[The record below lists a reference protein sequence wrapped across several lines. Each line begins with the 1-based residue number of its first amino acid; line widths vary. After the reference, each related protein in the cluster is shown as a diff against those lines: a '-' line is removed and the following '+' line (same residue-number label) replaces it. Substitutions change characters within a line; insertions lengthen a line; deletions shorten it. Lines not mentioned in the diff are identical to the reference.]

1 MKEKSG
7 NFFQFEPASF
17 WEKLPQYERT
27 DYVRVTNQETGEVIL
42 VPVEDLNTSSEQQ
55 ILQEVDKF
63 YYRYNLLQQNIN
75 PEKTR
80 QIAQWLRKESN
91 LLRLVANQLAFHFLK
106 LYEHLLKVR
115 IETKQVLEI
124 DAAPFTLINDEE
136 GNPVEIKLNLDEV
149 KMDRVVLHLE
159 KIFAPGFDLSQTW
172 EICAKEILTYLSVSA
187 LERMEKDLGA
197 STVEVMNSQVRKEAF
212 HKYIN
217 REISESLEEK
227 LSLLLHKFSQD
238 ITESFF
244 VGLDIPNLNLSD
256 LDKLLGFEKYDFEK
270 STPVTEPPLANSILP
285 VSTGFPMLS
294 SIVAQLRKDLWQ
306 QDVNKVAYFQ
316 HKAKGNPNNYIE
328 HYITSPGDVR
338 LLPWE
343 QAEQIIDMFGFNT
356 VKLHLI
362 FAAHTMNHLEPWK
375 NKFTLKGSDIV
386 KELGWDRRNDLA
398 TYEKLNEIANTA
410 YALGCLLLKAVW
422 TEGNGKNKI
431 DCSIS
436 TSRVWDVM
444 VDLRSG
450 QRSIEGKI
458 DHLHEVY
465 LTVRPGLWFEKFLNE
480 AGAKAKEALY
490 QFGYVAKQV
499 LKIDPYHDEL
509 ALRLA
514 IYLTMDSRIH
524 RSGEYRVKTLLEA
537 PSVMTRNIL
546 DSSRNDKR
554 KAYEL
559 KQRWDNALKLLMSLG
574 WQIEFDNSYPEWL
587 RPGSKAQKPS
597 GWREIRIIDWL
608 LGAKI
613 TIKPPAPIPELLAA
627 KIETKK
633 PQSKPKLA
641 SSISLTGDQI
651 RKAREGKGWSQR
663 KLAGWMGVTQTLVG
677 YWEKGKRTPSADMEA
692 KLRQLLEITN

>member
-1 MKEKSG
+1 MEDK
-7 NFFQFEPASF
+7 NDNTFRFDPTSF
-17 WEKLPQYERT
+17 WKDLPQYERI

-42 VPVEDLNTSSEQQ
+42 VPAKDLQKNSEQQ
-55 ILQEVDKF
+55 VLQQVDKF

-75 PEKTR
+75 PEKTK
-80 QIAQWLRKESN
+80 QIAEWLREKSN
-91 LLRLVANQLAFHFLK
+91 LLRLVATQLAFHLLK
-106 LYEHLLKVR
+106 LYEHLLRVN
-115 IETKQVLEI
+115 IETKQLLEI
-124 DAAPFTLINDEE
+124 DVAPFTLINDEE
-136 GNPVEIKLNLDEV
+136 GNPVEVKFNLDEA
-149 KMDRVVLHLE
+149 KMEQVVIFLE
-159 KIFAPGFDLSQTW
+159 KSFAPGFDWARTW
-172 EICAKEILTYLSVSA
+172 EVCAKEILTYLSVSA
-187 LERMEKDLGA
+187 LERMEKDLG
-197 STVEVMNSQVRKEAF
+197 TKTIEDMNSESREETF
-212 HKYIN
+212 HRYIN
-217 REISESLEEK
+217 SEMSESLEEK
-227 LSLLLHKFSQD
+227 LSLLLHNSSQQ
-238 ITESFF
+238 IVQYFII
-244 VGLDIPNLNLSD
+244 GLNLPNLNLLD
-256 LDKLLGFEKYDFEK
+256 LDKILGFKKYDTGI
-270 STPVTEPPLANSILP
+270 SLPVTEPPLANSILP

-306 QDVNKVAYFQ
+306 QDVNKVAYCQ
-316 HKAKGNPNNYIE
+316 YKAKGNPNNYIE
-328 HYITSPGDVR
+328 HYITGPGDVR

-343 QAEQIIDMFGFNT
+343 QAEQIIDKFGFNT

-375 NKFTLKGSDIV
+375 NKFTLKGSDII

-444 VDLRSG
+444 VDVRSG
-450 QRSIEGKI
+450 QLSLEGKI
-458 DHLHEVY
+458 DRPHEIY

-490 QFGYVAKQV
+490 QFGYIAKQV

-537 PSVMTRNIL
+537 PSVMTKNVL

-554 KAYEL
+554 KTYEL
-559 KQRWDNALKLLMSLG
+559 RQRWDNALKLLMNLG
-574 WQIEFDNSYPEWL
+574 WQIEFDDSYPEWL
-587 RPGSKAQKPS
+587 RPGSKAQKS
-597 GWREIRIIDWL
+597 VGWREVKIIDWL

-627 KIETKK
+627 KLETKK
-633 PQSKPKLA
+633 SSKPNLT

-677 YWEKGKRTPSADMEA
+677 YWEKGKRTPSGDMET
-692 KLRQLLEITN
+692 KLRHLLEITN

>member
-1 MKEKSG
+1 MEDKNDNTFG
-7 NFFQFEPASF
+7 FDPTSF
-17 WEKLPQYERT
+17 WKDLPQYERI

-42 VPVEDLNTSSEQQ
+42 VPAKDLQKNSEQQ
-55 ILQEVDKF
+55 VLQQVDKF

-75 PEKTR
+75 PEKTK
-80 QIAQWLRKESN
+80 QIAEWLREKSN
-91 LLRLVANQLAFHFLK
+91 LLRLVATQLAFHLLK
-106 LYEHLLKVR
+106 LYEHLLRVN
-115 IETKQVLEI
+115 IETKQLLEI
-124 DAAPFTLINDEE
+124 DVAPFTLINDEE
-136 GNPVEIKLNLDEV
+136 GNPVEVKFNLDEA
-149 KMDRVVLHLE
+149 KMEQVVIFLE
-159 KIFAPGFDLSQTW
+159 KSFAPGFDWARTW
-172 EICAKEILTYLSVSA
+172 EVCAKEILTYLSVSA
-187 LERMEKDLGA
+187 LERMEKDLG
-197 STVEVMNSQVRKEAF
+197 TKTIEDMNSESREETF
-212 HKYIN
+212 HRYIN
-217 REISESLEEK
+217 SEMSESLEEK
-227 LSLLLHKFSQD
+227 LSLLLHNSSQQIVQD
-238 ITESFF
+238 FII
-244 VGLDIPNLNLSD
+244 GLNLPNLSLLD
-256 LDKLLGFEKYDFEK
+256 LDKILGFKKYDTGI
-270 STPVTEPPLANSILP
+270 SLPVTEPPLANSILP

-306 QDVNKVAYFQ
+306 QDVNKVAYCQ
-316 HKAKGNPNNYIE
+316 YKAKGNPNNYIE
-328 HYITSPGDVR
+328 HYITGPGDVR

-343 QAEQIIDMFGFNT
+343 QAEQIIDKFGFNT

-375 NKFTLKGSDIV
+375 NKFTLKGSDIIR
-386 KELGWDRRNDLA
+386 ELGWDRRNDLA

-444 VDLRSG
+444 VDVRSG
-450 QRSIEGKI
+450 QLSLEGKI
-458 DHLHEVY
+458 DRPHEIY

-490 QFGYVAKQV
+490 QFGYIAKQV

-537 PSVMTRNIL
+537 PSVMTKNVL

-554 KAYEL
+554 KTYEL
-559 KQRWDNALKLLMSLG
+559 RQRWDNALKLLMNLG
-574 WQIEFDNSYPEWL
+574 WQIEFDDSYPEWL
-587 RPGSKAQKPS
+587 RPGSKAQKS
-597 GWREIRIIDWL
+597 VGWREVKIIDWL

-627 KIETKK
+627 KLETKK
-633 PQSKPKLA
+633 SSKPNLT

-677 YWEKGKRTPSADMEA
+677 YWEKGKRTPSGDMET
-692 KLRQLLEITN
+692 KLRHLLEITN

>member
-1 MKEKSG
+1 MEDK
-7 NFFQFEPASF
+7 NDYTFRFDPTSF
-17 WEKLPQYERT
+17 WKDLPQYERI

-42 VPVEDLNTSSEQQ
+42 VPAKDLQKNSEQQ
-55 ILQEVDKF
+55 VLQQVDKF

-75 PEKTR
+75 PEKTK
-80 QIAQWLRKESN
+80 QIAEWLREKSN
-91 LLRLVANQLAFHFLK
+91 LLRLVATQLAFHLLK
-106 LYEHLLKVR
+106 LYEHLLRVN
-115 IETKQVLEI
+115 IETKQLLEI
-124 DAAPFTLINDEE
+124 DVAPFTLINDEE
-136 GNPVEIKLNLDEV
+136 GNPVEVKFNLDEG
-149 KMDRVVLHLE
+149 KMEQVVIFLE
-159 KIFAPGFDLSQTW
+159 KSFAPGFDWARTW
-172 EICAKEILTYLSVSA
+172 EVCAKEILTYLSVSA
-187 LERMEKDLGA
+187 LERMEKDLE
-197 STVEVMNSQVRKEAF
+197 TKTIEDMNSEIREETF
-212 HKYIN
+212 HRYIN
-217 REISESLEEK
+217 SEMSESLEEK
-227 LSLLLHKFSQD
+227 LSLLLHNSSHQIVQD
-238 ITESFF
+238 FII
-244 VGLDIPNLNLSD
+244 GLNLPNLSLLD
-256 LDKLLGFEKYDFEK
+256 LDKILGFKKYDTGI
-270 STPVTEPPLANSILP
+270 SLPVIEPPLAKSILP

-306 QDVNKVAYFQ
+306 QDVNKVAYCQ
-316 HKAKGNPNNYIE
+316 YKAKGNPNNYIE
-328 HYITSPGDVR
+328 HYITGPGDVR

-343 QAEQIIDMFGFNT
+343 QAEQIIDKFGFNT

-375 NKFTLKGSDIV
+375 NKFTLKGSDII

-444 VDLRSG
+444 VDVRSG
-450 QRSIEGKI
+450 QLSLEGKI
-458 DHLHEVY
+458 DRPHEIY

-490 QFGYVAKQV
+490 QFGYIAKQV

-537 PSVMTRNIL
+537 PSVMTKNVL

-554 KAYEL
+554 KTYEL
-559 KQRWDNALKLLMSLG
+559 RQRWDNALKLLMNLG
-574 WQIEFDNSYPEWL
+574 WQIEFDDSYPEWL
-587 RPGSKAQKPS
+587 RPGSKAQKS
-597 GWREIRIIDWL
+597 VGWREVKIIDWL

-627 KIETKK
+627 KLETKK
-633 PQSKPKLA
+633 SSKPNLT

-677 YWEKGKRTPSADMEA
+677 YWEKGKRTPSGDMET
-692 KLRQLLEITN
+692 KLRHLLEITN

>member
-1 MKEKSG
+1 MEDKNDNTFG
-7 NFFQFEPASF
+7 FDPTSF
-17 WEKLPQYERT
+17 WKDLPQYERI

-42 VPVEDLNTSSEQQ
+42 VPAKDLQKNSEQQ
-55 ILQEVDKF
+55 VLQQVDKF

-75 PEKTR
+75 PEKTK
-80 QIAQWLRKESN
+80 QIAEWLREKSN
-91 LLRLVANQLAFHFLK
+91 LLRLVATQLAFHLLK
-106 LYEHLLKVR
+106 LYEHLLRVN
-115 IETKQVLEI
+115 IETKQLLEI
-124 DAAPFTLINDEE
+124 DVAPFTLINDEE
-136 GNPVEIKLNLDEV
+136 GNPVEVKFNLDEG
-149 KMDRVVLHLE
+149 KMEQVVIFLE
-159 KIFAPGFDLSQTW
+159 KSFAPGFDWARTW
-172 EICAKEILTYLSVSA
+172 EVCAKEILTYLSVSA
-187 LERMEKDLGA
+187 LERMEKDLE
-197 STVEVMNSQVRKEAF
+197 TKTIEDMNSEIREETF
-212 HKYIN
+212 HRYIN
-217 REISESLEEK
+217 SEMSESLEEK
-227 LSLLLHKFSQD
+227 LSLLLHNSSHQIVQD
-238 ITESFF
+238 FII
-244 VGLDIPNLNLSD
+244 GLNLPNLSLLD
-256 LDKLLGFEKYDFEK
+256 LDKILGFKKYDTGI
-270 STPVTEPPLANSILP
+270 SLPVIEPPLAKSILP

-306 QDVNKVAYFQ
+306 QDVNKVAYCQ
-316 HKAKGNPNNYIE
+316 YKAKGNPNNYIE
-328 HYITSPGDVR
+328 HYITGPGDVR

-343 QAEQIIDMFGFNT
+343 QAEQIIDKFGFNT

-375 NKFTLKGSDIV
+375 NKFTLKGSDII

-444 VDLRSG
+444 VDVRSG
-450 QRSIEGKI
+450 QLSLEGKI
-458 DHLHEVY
+458 DRPHEIY

-480 AGAKAKEALY
+480 AGVKAKEALY
-490 QFGYVAKQV
+490 QFGYIAKQV

-537 PSVMTRNIL
+537 PSVMTKNVL

-554 KAYEL
+554 KTYEL
-559 KQRWDNALKLLMSLG
+559 RQRWDNALKLLMNLG
-574 WQIEFDNSYPEWL
+574 WQIEFDDSYPEWL
-587 RPGSKAQKPS
+587 RPGSKAQKS
-597 GWREIRIIDWL
+597 VGWREVKIIDWL

-627 KIETKK
+627 KLETKK
-633 PQSKPKLA
+633 SSKPNLT

-677 YWEKGKRTPSADMEA
+677 YWEKGKRTPSGDMET
-692 KLRQLLEITN
+692 KLRHLLEITN

>member
-1 MKEKSG
+1 MEDKNDNTFG
-7 NFFQFEPASF
+7 FDPTSF
-17 WEKLPQYERT
+17 WKDLPQYERI

-42 VPVEDLNTSSEQQ
+42 VPAKDLQKNSEQQ
-55 ILQEVDKF
+55 VLQQVDKF

-75 PEKTR
+75 PEKTK
-80 QIAQWLRKESN
+80 QIAEWLREKSN
-91 LLRLVANQLAFHFLK
+91 LLRLVATQLAFHLLK
-106 LYEHLLKVR
+106 LYEHLLRVN
-115 IETKQVLEI
+115 IETKQLLEI
-124 DAAPFTLINDEE
+124 DVAPFTLINDEE
-136 GNPVEIKLNLDEV
+136 GNPVEVKFNLDEA
-149 KMDRVVLHLE
+149 KMEQVVIFLE
-159 KIFAPGFDLSQTW
+159 KSFAPGFDWARTW
-172 EICAKEILTYLSVSA
+172 EVCAKEILTYLSVSA
-187 LERMEKDLGA
+187 LERMEKDLG
-197 STVEVMNSQVRKEAF
+197 TKTIEDMNSESREETF
-212 HKYIN
+212 HRYIN
-217 REISESLEEK
+217 SEMSESLEEK
-227 LSLLLHKFSQD
+227 LSLLLHNSSQQIVQD
-238 ITESFF
+238 FII
-244 VGLDIPNLNLSD
+244 GLNLPNLSLLD
-256 LDKLLGFEKYDFEK
+256 LDKILGFKKYDTGI
-270 STPVTEPPLANSILP
+270 SLPVTEPPLANSILP

-306 QDVNKVAYFQ
+306 QDVNKVAYCQ
-316 HKAKGNPNNYIE
+316 YKAKGNPNNYIE
-328 HYITSPGDVR
+328 HYITGPGDVR

-343 QAEQIIDMFGFNT
+343 QAEQIIDKFGFNT

-375 NKFTLKGSDIV
+375 NKFTLKGSDII

-444 VDLRSG
+444 VDVRSG
-450 QRSIEGKI
+450 QLSLEGKI
-458 DHLHEVY
+458 DRPHEIY

-490 QFGYVAKQV
+490 QFGYIAKQV

-537 PSVMTRNIL
+537 PSVMTKNVL

-554 KAYEL
+554 KTYEL
-559 KQRWDNALKLLMSLG
+559 RQRWDNALKLLMNLG
-574 WQIEFDNSYPEWL
+574 WQIEFDDSYPEWL
-587 RPGSKAQKPS
+587 RPGSKAQKS
-597 GWREIRIIDWL
+597 VGWREVKIIDWL

-627 KIETKK
+627 KLETKK
-633 PQSKPKLA
+633 SSKPNLT

-677 YWEKGKRTPSADMEA
+677 YWEKGKRTPSGDMET
-692 KLRQLLEITN
+692 KLRHLLEITN

>member
-1 MKEKSG
+1 MEDKNDNTLG
-7 NFFQFEPASF
+7 FDPTSF
-17 WEKLPQYERT
+17 WKDLPQYERI

-42 VPVEDLNTSSEQQ
+42 VPAKDLQKNSEQQ
-55 ILQEVDKF
+55 VLQQVDKF

-75 PEKTR
+75 PEKTK
-80 QIAQWLRKESN
+80 QIAEWLREKSN
-91 LLRLVANQLAFHFLK
+91 LLRLVATQLAFHLLK
-106 LYEHLLKVR
+106 LYEHLLRVN
-115 IETKQVLEI
+115 IETKQLLEI
-124 DAAPFTLINDEE
+124 DVAPFTLINDEE
-136 GNPVEIKLNLDEV
+136 GNPVEVKFNLDEG
-149 KMDRVVLHLE
+149 KMEQVVIFLE
-159 KIFAPGFDLSQTW
+159 KSFAPGFDWARTW
-172 EICAKEILTYLSVSA
+172 EVCAKEILTYLSVSA
-187 LERMEKDLGA
+187 LERMEKDLE
-197 STVEVMNSQVRKEAF
+197 TKTIEDMNFESREETF
-212 HKYIN
+212 HRYIN
-217 REISESLEEK
+217 SEMSESLEEK
-227 LSLLLHKFSQD
+227 LSLLLHNSSQQIVQD
-238 ITESFF
+238 FII
-244 VGLDIPNLNLSD
+244 GLNLPNLSLLD
-256 LDKLLGFEKYDFEK
+256 LDKILGFKKYDAGI
-270 STPVTEPPLANSILP
+270 SLPVTEPPLANSILP

-306 QDVNKVAYFQ
+306 QDVNKVAYCQ
-316 HKAKGNPNNYIE
+316 YKAKGNPNNYIE
-328 HYITSPGDVR
+328 HYITGPGDVR

-343 QAEQIIDMFGFNT
+343 QAEQIIDKFGFNT

-375 NKFTLKGSDIV
+375 NKFTLKGSDII

-444 VDLRSG
+444 VDVRSG
-450 QRSIEGKI
+450 QLSLEGKI
-458 DHLHEVY
+458 DRPHEIY

-490 QFGYVAKQV
+490 QFGYIAKQV

-537 PSVMTRNIL
+537 PSVMTKNVL

-554 KAYEL
+554 KTYEL
-559 KQRWDNALKLLMSLG
+559 RQRWDNALKLLMNLG
-574 WQIEFDNSYPEWL
+574 WQIEFDDSYPEWL
-587 RPGSKAQKPS
+587 RPGSKAQKS
-597 GWREIRIIDWL
+597 VGWREVKIIDWL

-613 TIKPPAPIPELLAA
+613 TIKPPAPIPELLVA
-627 KIETKK
+627 KLETKK
-633 PQSKPKLA
+633 SSKPNLT

-663 KLAGWMGVTQTLVG
+663 KLAGWMGVTQTLIG
-677 YWEKGKRTPSADMEA
+677 YWEKGKRTPSGDMET
-692 KLRQLLEITN
+692 KLRHLLEITN

>member
-1 MKEKSG
+1 MKDKNDNSFG
-7 NFFQFEPASF
+7 FDPTSF
-17 WEKLPQYERT
+17 WKDFPQYERI

-42 VPVEDLNTSSEQQ
+42 VPAKELQKNSAQQ
-55 ILQEVDKF
+55 IIQQVDRF

-75 PEKTR
+75 PKKTK
-80 QIAQWLRKESN
+80 QIAEWLREKSN
-91 LLRLVANQLAFHFLK
+91 LLRLVATQLAFHLLK
-106 LYEHLLKVR
+106 LYEHLLKVN
-115 IETKQVLEI
+115 IETEQVLEVDI
-124 DAAPFTLINDEE
+124 APFTVISDKE
-136 GNPVEIKLNLDEV
+136 GNPIEVEFNLDEV
-149 KMDRVVLHLE
+149 KLEQVVVFLE
-159 KIFAPGFDLSQTW
+159 KSFAPGFDWARTW
-172 EICAKEILTYLSVSA
+172 EVCAKEILTYLSVSA
-187 LERMEKDLGA
+187 LERMEKDLG
-197 STVEVMNSQVRKEAF
+197 TKTIEDMNSESREETF
-212 HKYIN
+212 HRYIN
-217 REISESLEEK
+217 SEMSESLEEK
-227 LSLLLHKFSQD
+227 LSLLIHNSSQQIVQD
-238 ITESFF
+238 FII
-244 VGLDIPNLNLSD
+244 GLSLPNLSLLD
-256 LDKLLGFEKYDFEK
+256 LDKILGFKKYNTGI
-270 STPVTEPPLANSILP
+270 SLPVTEPPLANSILP

-306 QDVNKVAYFQ
+306 QDVNKVAYCQ
-316 HKAKGNPNNYIE
+316 YKAKGNPNNYIE
-328 HYITSPGDVR
+328 HYITGPGDVR

-343 QAEQIIDMFGFNT
+343 QAEQIIDKFGFNT

-375 NKFTLKGSDIV
+375 NKFTLKGSDII

-444 VDLRSG
+444 VDVRSG
-450 QRSIEGKI
+450 QLSLEGKI
-458 DHLHEVY
+458 DRPHEIY

-490 QFGYVAKQV
+490 QFGYIAKQV

-537 PSVMTRNIL
+537 PSVMTKNVL

-554 KAYEL
+554 KTYEL
-559 KQRWDNALKLLMSLG
+559 RQRWDNALKLLMNLG
-574 WQIEFDNSYPEWL
+574 WQIEFDDSYPEWL
-587 RPGSKAQKPS
+587 RPGSKAQKS
-597 GWREIRIIDWL
+597 VGWREVKIIDWL

-627 KIETKK
+627 KLETKK
-633 PQSKPKLA
+633 ASKPNLT

-677 YWEKGKRTPSADMEA
+677 YWEKGKRTPSGDMET
-692 KLRQLLEITN
+692 KLRHLLEITN

>member
-1 MKEKSG
+1 MKNKNDNTFG
-7 NFFQFEPASF
+7 FEPTSF
-17 WEKLPQYERT
+17 WKDLPQYERI
-27 DYVRVTNQETGEVIL
+27 DYVRVINQKTGEVIL
-42 VPVEDLNTSSEQQ
+42 VPAKDLQKNSEQQ
-55 ILQEVDKF
+55 VLQQVDNF

-75 PEKTR
+75 PEKTK
-80 QIAQWLRKESN
+80 QIAEWLREKSN
-91 LLRLVANQLAFHFLK
+91 LLRLVATQLAFHLLK
-106 LYEHLLKVR
+106 LYEHLLRVN
-115 IETKQVLEI
+115 IEIKQLLEI
-124 DAAPFTLINDEE
+124 DVAPFTVINDEE
-136 GNPVEIKLNLDEV
+136 GNLVEVKFNLDEG
-149 KMDRVVLHLE
+149 KMEQVVIFLE
-159 KIFAPGFDLSQTW
+159 KSFAPGFDCARTW
-172 EICAKEILTYLSVSA
+172 EVCAKEILTYLSVSA
-187 LERMEKDLGA
+187 LEKMEKDLE
-197 STVEVMNSQVRKEAF
+197 TKTIEDMNSEIREETF
-212 HKYIN
+212 YRYIN
-217 REISESLEEK
+217 SEISESLEEK
-227 LSLLLHKFSQD
+227 LSLLLHNSSQQIVQD
-238 ITESFF
+238 FII
-244 VGLDIPNLNLSD
+244 GLNLPNLSLLD
-256 LDKLLGFEKYDFEK
+256 LDKILGFKNYDNGI
-270 STPVTEPPLANSILP
+270 SLPVTEPPLANSILP

-306 QDVNKVAYFQ
+306 QDVNKVAYCQ
-316 HKAKGNPNNYIE
+316 YKAKGNPNNYIE
-328 HYITSPGDVR
+328 HYITGPGDVR

-343 QAEQIIDMFGFNT
+343 QAEQIIDKFGFNT

-375 NKFTLKGSDIV
+375 NKFTLKGSDII

-444 VDLRSG
+444 VDVRSG
-450 QRSIEGKI
+450 QISLEEKI
-458 DHLHEVY
+458 DRPHEIY

-490 QFGYVAKQV
+490 QFGYIAKQV

-537 PSVMTRNIL
+537 PSVMTKNVL

-554 KAYEL
+554 KTYEL
-559 KQRWDNALKLLMSLG
+559 RQRWDNALKLLMNLG
-574 WQIEFDNSYPEWL
+574 WQIEFDDSYPEWL
-587 RPGSKAQKPS
+587 RPGSKAQKS
-597 GWREIRIIDWL
+597 VGWREVKIIDWL

-627 KIETKK
+627 KLETKK
-633 PQSKPKLA
+633 SSKPNLT
-641 SSISLTGDQI
+641 SNISLTGEQI

-677 YWEKGKRTPSADMEA
+677 YWEKGKRTPSGDMET
-692 KLRQLLEITN
+692 KLRHLLEITN

>member
-1 MKEKSG
+1 MEDKNDNTFG
-7 NFFQFEPASF
+7 FDPTSF
-17 WEKLPQYERT
+17 WKDLPQYERI

-42 VPVEDLNTSSEQQ
+42 VPAKDLQKNSEQQ
-55 ILQEVDKF
+55 VLQQVDKF

-75 PEKTR
+75 PEKTK
-80 QIAQWLRKESN
+80 QIAEWLREKSN
-91 LLRLVANQLAFHFLK
+91 LLRLVATQLAFHLLK
-106 LYEHLLKVR
+106 LYEHLLRVN
-115 IETKQVLEI
+115 IETKQLLEI
-124 DAAPFTLINDEE
+124 DVAPFTLINDEE
-136 GNPVEIKLNLDEV
+136 GNPVEVKFNLDEG
-149 KMDRVVLHLE
+149 KMEQVVIFLE
-159 KIFAPGFDLSQTW
+159 KSFAPGFDWARTW
-172 EICAKEILTYLSVSA
+172 EVCAKEILTYLSVSA
-187 LERMEKDLGA
+187 LERMEKDLK
-197 STVEVMNSQVRKEAF
+197 TKTIEDMNSESREETF

-217 REISESLEEK
+217 SEMSESLEEK
-227 LSLLLHKFSQD
+227 LSLLLHNSSQQIVQD
-238 ITESFF
+238 FII
-244 VGLDIPNLNLSD
+244 GLNLPNLSLLD
-256 LDKLLGFEKYDFEK
+256 LDKILGFKKYDTGI
-270 STPVTEPPLANSILP
+270 SLPVTEPPLANSILP

-306 QDVNKVAYFQ
+306 QDFNKVAYCQ
-316 HKAKGNPNNYIE
+316 YKAKGNPNNYIE
-328 HYITSPGDVR
+328 HYITGPGDVR

-343 QAEQIIDMFGFNT
+343 QAEQIIDKFGFNT

-375 NKFTLKGSDIV
+375 NKFTLKGSDII

-444 VDLRSG
+444 VDVRSG
-450 QRSIEGKI
+450 QLSLEGKI
-458 DHLHEVY
+458 DRPHEIY

-490 QFGYVAKQV
+490 QFGYIAKQV

-537 PSVMTRNIL
+537 PSVMTKNVL

-554 KAYEL
+554 KTYEL
-559 KQRWDNALKLLMSLG
+559 RQRWDNALKLLMNLG
-574 WQIEFDNSYPEWL
+574 WQIEFDDSYPEWL
-587 RPGSKAQKPS
+587 RPGSKAQKS
-597 GWREIRIIDWL
+597 VGWREVKIIDWL

-627 KIETKK
+627 KLETKK
-633 PQSKPKLA
+633 SSKPNLT

-677 YWEKGKRTPSADMEA
+677 YWEKGKRTPSGDMET
-692 KLRQLLEITN
+692 KLRHLLEITN

>member
-1 MKEKSG
+1 MEDKNDNTFG
-7 NFFQFEPASF
+7 FEPTSF
-17 WEKLPQYERT
+17 WKDLPQYERIN
-27 DYVRVTNQETGEVIL
+27 YVRVTNQETGEVIL
-42 VPVEDLNTSSEQQ
+42 VPAKDLQKNSEQQ
-55 ILQEVDKF
+55 VLQQVDKF

-75 PEKTR
+75 PEKTK
-80 QIAQWLRKESN
+80 QIAEWLREKSN
-91 LLRLVANQLAFHFLK
+91 LLRLVATQLAFHLLK
-106 LYEHLLKVR
+106 LYEHLLRVNIK
-115 IETKQVLEI
+115 TKQLLEI
-124 DAAPFTLINDEE
+124 DVAPFTLINDEE
-136 GNPVEIKLNLDEV
+136 GNPVEVKFNLDEG
-149 KMDRVVLHLE
+149 KMEQVVIFLE
-159 KIFAPGFDLSQTW
+159 KSFAPGFDWARTW
-172 EICAKEILTYLSVSA
+172 EVCAKEILTYLSVSA
-187 LERMEKDLGA
+187 LERMEKDLE
-197 STVEVMNSQVRKEAF
+197 TKTLEDMNSEIREETF
-212 HKYIN
+212 HRYIN
-217 REISESLEEK
+217 SEMSESLEEK
-227 LSLLLHKFSQD
+227 LSLLLHNSSQQIVQD
-238 ITESFF
+238 FII
-244 VGLDIPNLNLSD
+244 GLNLPNLSLLD
-256 LDKLLGFEKYDFEK
+256 LDKILEFKKYDTGI
-270 STPVTEPPLANSILP
+270 SLPVTEPPLANSILP

-306 QDVNKVAYFQ
+306 QDVNKVAYCQ
-316 HKAKGNPNNYIE
+316 YKAKGNPNNYIE
-328 HYITSPGDVR
+328 HYITGPGDVR

-343 QAEQIIDMFGFNT
+343 QAEQIIDKFGFNT

-362 FAAHTMNHLEPWK
+362 FAAHTMNHLEPWQ
-375 NKFTLKGSDIV
+375 NKFTLKGSDII

-444 VDLRSG
+444 VDVRSG
-450 QRSIEGKI
+450 QLSLEGKI
-458 DHLHEVY
+458 DRPHEMY

-490 QFGYVAKQV
+490 QFGYIAKQV

-537 PSVMTRNIL
+537 PSVMTKNVL

-554 KAYEL
+554 KTYEL
-559 KQRWDNALKLLMSLG
+559 RQRWDNALKLLMNLG
-574 WQIEFDNSYPEWL
+574 WQIEFDDSYPEWL
-587 RPGSKAQKPS
+587 RPGSKAQKS
-597 GWREIRIIDWL
+597 VGWREVKIIDWL

-627 KIETKK
+627 KLETKK
-633 PQSKPKLA
+633 SSKPNIT

-677 YWEKGKRTPSADMEA
+677 YWEKGKRTPSGDMET
-692 KLRQLLEITN
+692 KLRHLLEITN

>member
-1 MKEKSG
+1 MEDKNDNTFG
-7 NFFQFEPASF
+7 FDPTSF
-17 WEKLPQYERT
+17 WKDLPQYERI

-42 VPVEDLNTSSEQQ
+42 VPAKDLQKNSEQQ
-55 ILQEVDKF
+55 VLQQVDKF

-75 PEKTR
+75 PEKTK
-80 QIAQWLRKESN
+80 QIAEWLREKSN
-91 LLRLVANQLAFHFLK
+91 LLRLVATQLAFHLLK
-106 LYEHLLKVR
+106 LYEHLLRVN
-115 IETKQVLEI
+115 IETKQLLEI
-124 DAAPFTLINDEE
+124 DVAPFTLINDEE
-136 GNPVEIKLNLDEV
+136 GNPVEVKFNLDEA
-149 KMDRVVLHLE
+149 KMEQVVIFLE
-159 KIFAPGFDLSQTW
+159 KSFAPGFDWARTW
-172 EICAKEILTYLSVSA
+172 EVCAKEILTYLSVSA
-187 LERMEKDLGA
+187 LERMEKDLG
-197 STVEVMNSQVRKEAF
+197 TKTIEDMNSESREETF
-212 HKYIN
+212 HRYIN
-217 REISESLEEK
+217 SEMSKSLEEK
-227 LSLLLHKFSQD
+227 LSLLLHNSSQQIVQD
-238 ITESFF
+238 FII
-244 VGLDIPNLNLSD
+244 GLNLPNLSLLD
-256 LDKLLGFEKYDFEK
+256 LDKILGFKKYDTGI
-270 STPVTEPPLANSILP
+270 SLPVTEPPLANSILP

-306 QDVNKVAYFQ
+306 QDVNKVAYCQ
-316 HKAKGNPNNYIE
+316 YKAKGNPNNYIE
-328 HYITSPGDVR
+328 HYITGPGDVR

-343 QAEQIIDMFGFNT
+343 QAEQIIDKFGFNT

-375 NKFTLKGSDIV
+375 NKFILKGSDVI

-444 VDLRSG
+444 VDVRSG
-450 QRSIEGKI
+450 QLSLEEKI
-458 DHLHEVY
+458 DRPHEIY

-490 QFGYVAKQV
+490 QFGYIAKQV

-537 PSVMTRNIL
+537 PSVMTKNVL

-554 KAYEL
+554 KTYEL
-559 KQRWDNALKLLMSLG
+559 RQRWDNALKLLMNLG
-574 WQIEFDNSYPEWL
+574 WQIEFDDSYPEWL
-587 RPGSKAQKPS
+587 RPGTKAQKS
-597 GWREIRIIDWL
+597 VGWREVKIIDWL

-613 TIKPPAPIPELLAA
+613 TIKPPAPIPKLLAA
-627 KIETKK
+627 KLETKK
-633 PQSKPKLA
+633 ASKPNLT

-651 RKAREGKGWSQR
+651 RKVREGKGWSQR

-677 YWEKGKRTPSADMEA
+677 YWEKGKRTPSGDMET
-692 KLRQLLEITN
+692 KLRHLLEITN